1 MSDPLSGLLGAPESE
16 RQPLWRP
23 VPPPRRSRRPLGFLK
38 LLVAII
44 VMAGV
49 AAGAIFGARA
59 LIADLTKKTVI
70 ADYAGRGTGSVDV
83 TIKPGQSAAAIGASL
98 AKLAV
103 VKSEAAFIKA
113 ANNDPKRAATIQ
125 PGDYVLRSHMSG
137 AAAFALL
144 FDPKAR
150 NAQPFTIAEGL
161 DMRQALPIIA
171 KATGLKLADLQA
183 AAKNPAA
190 LGLPSWAIGVK
201 NAEGFLFPATYAP
214 KRGTSA
220 VAVLR
225 SMVAKFNEEA
235 TKLDLVAKAS
245 AQNISPL
252 QAVTLASIV
261 EREVNRS
268 ADQGKAARVMYNRL
282 ANTASFPS
290 LGMDSTTRYA
300 VGNFDKPLKQ
310 SELNDPSPYN
320 TRVSPGIPPGPIGN
334 PGEATLTAVLNP
346 PAGDWTYFVYL
357 PQEKTTV
364 FTGSTDEFNRLEAQ
378 YKLET
383 GGG

>member
-1 MSDPLSGLLGAPESE
+1 MSDPLSGLLGTGEPE
-16 RQPLWRP
+16 RRPVWRP
-23 VPPPRRSRRPLGFLK
+23 VPPPHKKPAGALR

-49 AAGAIFGARA
+49 AAGIIFGARA
-59 LIADLTKKTVI
+59 LIGNLTDKPTVK
-70 ADYAGRGTGSVDV
+70 DYAGQGTGSVEV
-83 TIKPGQSAAAIGASL
+83 TIKPGQSAGAIGAQL
-98 AKLAV
+98 AELDV
-103 VKSEAAFIKA
+103 VKSEAAFNKA
-113 ANNDPKRAATIQ
+113 ANNDPARAAKIQ
-125 PGDYVLRSHMSG
+125 PGDYILHKHMSG

-161 DMRQALPIIA
+161 RMQEALPIIA
-171 KATGLKLADLQA
+171 KATGLKLADLEA
-183 AAKNPAA
+183 AANNPAA
-190 LGLPSWAIGVK
+190 LGLPSWADGVK

-214 KRGTSA
+214 KRGTTA

-235 TKLDLVAKAS
+235 AKLDLVAKAS
-245 AQNISPL
+245 AEDISPL

-268 ADQGKAARVMYNRL
+268 ADQGKAARVMFNRL
-282 ANTASFPS
+282 ANTASFPM

-300 VGNFDKPLKQ
+300 VGNFDKPLTL
-310 SELNDPSPYN
+310 SELNNPSPYN

-334 PGEATLTAVLNP
+334 PGEATLRAVLNP
-346 PAGDWTYFVYL
+346 TPGDWTYFVYL
-357 PQEKTTV
+357 PSEKQTF
-364 FTGSTDEFNRLEAQ
+364 FTGSTDEFNQLEAR
-378 YKLET
+378 YKQET